1 MTRPLKLGGPPYA
14 PAAHGGLVDARST
27 GGAPGTRSPRPT
39 LTDRRS
45 TR

>member
-1 MTRPLKLGGPPYA
+1 MTRPLKLGGPPYVPSA
-14 PAAHGGLVDARST
+14 QGGLADPRST
-27 GGAPGTRSPRPT
+27 GAPAGRAPRPT

>member
-1 MTRPLKLGGPPYA
+1 MKIGGPPYV
-14 PAAHGGLVDARST
+14 PAARGGLADARST
-27 GGAPGTRSPRPT
+27 GAPTPAIQRPT

>member
-1 MTRPLKLGGPPYA
+1 MTRPLKLGGPPYT
-14 PAAHGGLVDARST
+14 PAAHGGLVDSRST
-27 GGAPGTRSPRPT
+27 GSPGARAPRPT